1 MWWENSIRSST
12 LKCISKF
19 HNKESPGIN
28 STIYN
33 FTTFDYEEQTIIRQ
47 GTIVYNQA
55 ERCDG
60 TYECLDLKDEMGCGF
75 NTFDTLFFGNFTF
88 NCLFVTKATL

>member
-1 MWWENSIRSST
+1 M
-12 LKCISKF
+12 KCISPF

-33 FTTFDYEEQTIIRQ
+33 FTIDDWEEQTIIRQ

-55 ERCDG
+55 EKCDG
-60 TYECLDLKDEMGCGF
+60 TNECLDFKDEIDCGF
-75 NTFDTLFFGNFTF
+75 NTFETLFFGNFNFEFT
-88 NCLFVTKATL
+88 NS